1 MFNRK
6 QKDALLGLADL
17 RLLTNEDLMR
27 ILSVSESSLYRM
39 RRKGLLP
46 YIKVTSTC
54 YYSAVEIAAWLHNL
68 SKAGQQPR
76 QGTP

>member
-1 MFNRK
+1 M
-6 QKDALLGLADL
+6 GLAQL

-46 YIKVTSTC
+46 YFKVTSTC
-54 YYSAVEIAAWLHNL
+54 YYSAEAIAAWIHNL
-68 SKAGQQPR
+68 SNASQHKNPGNL
-76 QGTP
+76 